1 MECFVK
7 NMQVPVSSGLA
18 RMEQMEQFLP
28 LNAKGHLC
36 NSCRSRDI
44 FGGRG

>member
-18 RMEQMEQFLP
+18 RMEQMEQFLSWKSQGP
-28 LNAKGHLC
+28 LM
-36 NSCRSRDI
+36 
-44 FGGRG
+44 